1 MDVPLLVAVSTF
13 LAILLA
19 SSAAFLYMNSR
30 EALQAW
36 RRRAEGSPLAN
47 EPANGGA
54 VDHMRAQFQAL
65 LEWFAKLNQPANV
78 EEARATRRR
87 LITAGYRSAKA
98 PVVFAGVKLFLAVLM
113 TVLIWL
119 VPVKLLAF
127 TTFSKLIFYYVLAAA
142 CGYYAPSIWLKR
154 AIVERQDAI
163 QRAIPDALDLM
174 VVCVEAGL
182 GLDQAIARV
191 GEEVKRAHPVL
202 SDELNLLAMEL
213 RAGVSRQEALRNFA
227 HRTDLEEARNLVA
240 MLVQT
245 DRFGTSIGQAL
256 RVHADSMRTTRR
268 LKAEELAAKLP
279 VKLLFPIV
287 FFIFPSMFIVTIG
300 PACIRM
306 ARVLLPALNGQ

>member
-127 TTFSKLIFYYVLAAA
+127 HQPHLAKQSTPLQCSQAW
-142 CGYYAPSIWLKR
+142 GEAPVRTQERFRSSILHSAIDDR
-154 AIVERQDAI
+154 APCER
-163 QRAIPDALDLM
+163 
-174 VVCVEAGL
+174 
-182 GLDQAIARV
+182 
-191 GEEVKRAHPVL
+191 
-202 SDELNLLAMEL
+202 
-213 RAGVSRQEALRNFA
+213 
-227 HRTDLEEARNLVA
+227 
-240 MLVQT
+240 
-245 DRFGTSIGQAL
+245 
-256 RVHADSMRTTRR
+256 
-268 LKAEELAAKLP
+268 LP
-279 VKLLFPIV
+279 
-287 FFIFPSMFIVTIG
+287 
-300 PACIRM
+300 
-306 ARVLLPALNGQ
+306 

>member
-113 TVLIWL
+113 TALTAERIRRIGLHLAGDSLLSALPLAVPAEPVRMRDVQLDRSAVASVPGRPMNDPPCFLAGAATSDSGRKVSARSEL
-119 VPVKLLAF
+119 VVF
-127 TTFSKLIFYYVLAAA
+127 
-142 CGYYAPSIWLKR
+142 
-154 AIVERQDAI
+154 
-163 QRAIPDALDLM
+163 PDQPNM
-174 VVCVEAGL
+174 
-182 GLDQAIARV
+182 RV
-191 GEEVKRAHPVL
+191 RDTAKVRVKRAY
-202 SDELNLLAMEL
+202 A
-213 RAGVSRQEALRNFA
+213 
-227 HRTDLEEARNLVA
+227 
-240 MLVQT
+240 
-245 DRFGTSIGQAL
+245 
-256 RVHADSMRTTRR
+256 
-268 LKAEELAAKLP
+268 
-279 VKLLFPIV
+279 
-287 FFIFPSMFIVTIG
+287 
-300 PACIRM
+300 
-306 ARVLLPALNGQ
+306 